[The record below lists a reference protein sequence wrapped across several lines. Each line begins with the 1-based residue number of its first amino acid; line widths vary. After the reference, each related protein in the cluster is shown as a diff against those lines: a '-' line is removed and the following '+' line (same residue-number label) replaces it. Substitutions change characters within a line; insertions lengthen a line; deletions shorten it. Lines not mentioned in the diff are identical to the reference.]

1 MAKVSVKETV
11 QRQFGPV
18 AAEYATSLVHASG
31 PDLAAMLA
39 AAPLRGVERVLDVGC
54 GAGHTALAFA
64 PRVASVVAV
73 DLTAAML
80 DEGRRLAAERAVANV
95 TFQRGDVEDLSCADG
110 LFDLVTSR
118 YSAHHYPHPQRA
130 LREIG
135 RVLRPGGALL
145 LVDVVAPTD
154 ASADAS
160 ADAFLNTI
168 ETLRDPSHV
177 RDHTADEWRGMMTA
191 ARLAPEA
198 LGTWPLRLRFDSW
211 VARMR
216 TPAAS
221 VMRIKGLLDGAS
233 PAIRAA
239 LSVEDDYSFTVPVA
253 LIRGTLV
260 EGGA

>member
-1 MAKVSVKETV
+1 VARAKVSVKEAV
-11 QRQFGPV
+11 QQQFGPV
-18 AAEYATSLVHASG
+18 ATEYATSPVHATG

-64 PRVASVVAV
+64 PRVASVIAV

-95 TFQRGDVEDLSCADG
+95 TFQRGDVEDLSCVDG

-118 YSAHHYPHPQRA
+118 YSAHHYPHPGRA

-135 RVLRPGGALL
+135 SVLQPGGALL
-145 LVDVVAPTD
+145 LVDVVAP
-154 ASADAS
+154 ADAL
-160 ADAFLNTI
+160 ADAFLNAI
-168 ETLRDPSHV
+168 EALRDPSHV
-177 RDHTADEWRGMMTA
+177 RDHTAEEWRGMMTA
-191 ARLAPEA
+191 ARLTPEA
-198 LGTWPLRLRFDSW
+198 LGAWPLRLRFDSW

-221 VMRIKGLLDGAS
+221 VIQIKGLLDGAS
-233 PAIRAA
+233 PDIRAA